1 MAHTTENRLV
11 VTPGRGKY
19 LTQIAIVFAAQF
31 AAGKIGDVLHTLNKG
46 GIGPVWPA
54 SGIALAAL
62 LIWGYSVW
70 PGVAAGAFVL
80 LLLSPLPH
88 SAAIVYAVG
97 TTLAA
102 LVGAFLLKRTGFDHS
117 LSHLRDFSSADG
129 DTRGVEDA
137 PGRHGNRDGGTQA
150 RGE

>member
-1 MAHTTENRLV
+1 MAHAIENRLGV
-11 VTPGRGKY
+11 ASDPGKY

-31 AAGKIGDVLHTLNKG
+31 AVGKIGDFLQALNKG

-70 PGVAAGAFVL
+70 PGVAAGAFL
-80 LLLSPLPH
+80 LVLLSPLPH

-102 LVGAFLLKRTGFDHS
+102 GLGAFLLKRTGFNHS
-117 LSHLRDFSSADG
+117 LSRVRDALNLMIFG
-129 DTRGVEDA
+129 
-137 PGRHGNRDGGTQA
+137 
-150 RGE
+150 